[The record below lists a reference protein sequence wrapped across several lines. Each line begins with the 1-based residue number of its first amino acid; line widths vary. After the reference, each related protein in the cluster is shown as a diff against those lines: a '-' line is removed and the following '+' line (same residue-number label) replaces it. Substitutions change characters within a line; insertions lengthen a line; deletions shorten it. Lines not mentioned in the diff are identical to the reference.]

1 MRYFPLITVACLFVG
16 TSAAAQTDYSVLLR
30 EQGLAKTVATLQS
43 DDAPTASDA
52 FALGGAQF
60 LLTVEHA
67 LQTRYATAFN
77 EDMLTDSGLPFLRV
91 PQNLINPAPAPFEP
105 DIIADIF
112 ATAITDLSGAI
123 TSLNTIPDTA
133 SVSVKIKPADIWFD
147 INTNGTQDDGEGFYD
162 IVTPQLNLS
171 ADARDLLIQFDTA
184 DAAWLSAYA
193 HILSGMSETIL
204 SVDPTSAITRVTQS
218 AQAFDTFNA
227 GPQGEFV
234 GFIDVSFIDLITMF
248 ILAIEGTPDATRLGA
263 AHMHFQSMI
272 ADNKTFW
279 TRVAAE
285 TDNKLE
291 WIPNANQ
298 QSALPIPFPRQI
310 GEVWRDIL
318 ADGEAILS
326 GDLLIPHWRLGPDA
340 GINLLKFVQNPP
352 DINLISLI
360 QGEAVL
366 PYVQHGNVAE
376 MRSWRTFE
384 RMLGGNAP
392 LYAVILN

>member
-1 MRYFPLITVACLFVG
+1 MRYFPLITVAWLFVS
-16 TSAAAQTDYSVLLR
+16 TAAAAQTDYSALLR

-77 EDMLTDSGLPFLRV
+77 ERMLNESGLPFLRL
-91 PQNLINPAPAPFEP
+91 PQNLINPAPDPFRP

-123 TSLNTIPDTA
+123 TALSTIPDTA
-133 SVSVKIKPADIWFD
+133 NVSVKINPIDIWFD
-147 INTNGTQDDGEGFYD
+147 INGNGTHDDGEGFYD
-162 IVTPQLNLS
+162 IVAPQLDLP
-171 ADARDLLIQFDTA
+171 ADARNLLIQFDTA

-193 HILSGMSETIL
+193 HILSGISETIL
-204 SVDPTSAITRVTQS
+204 SVDPTAAITRVTQS
-218 AQAFDTFNA
+218 AQVFDTFNA
-227 GPQGEFV
+227 GQDMRLGGFV
-234 GFIDVSFIDLITMF
+234 EYSFIDLFAMF
-248 ILAIEGTPDATRLGA
+248 VLAIEGTPDAMQLGA
-263 AHMHFQSMI
+263 AHMHFQAMI

-279 TRVAAE
+279 ARVAAE

-291 WIPNANQ
+291 WIPNTKQ
-298 QSALPIPFPRQI
+298 QSALPIPFPAEI
-310 GEVWRDIL
+310 GETWRDIL
-318 ADGEAILS
+318 ADGEAILN

-340 GINLLKFVQNPP
+340 GINLLNFVQNPP
-352 DINLISLI
+352 DINLISMI
-360 QGEAVL
+360 QGETIL
-366 PYVQHGNVAE
+366 PYVQQGNVAA
-376 MRSWRTFE
+376 MQSWRTFE
-384 RMLGGNAP
+384 RMLGGDAP